1 MAATKAE
8 VVDGAQEDPSG
19 GREGDPGAVGCRC
32 QHQQHCAQPRLL
44 PAEVRKYVQAGQH
57 VGLVRGSR
65 RVDEVGWER
74 AARSAIAQ
82 VAAEPRVGDASLAI
96 AAHHEHL
103 AERVGSVR
111 LSVLH
116 QGLRDEQQ
124 LKVSWASFHR
134 YARQHWPE
142 RLRPSPRVTVRLDD
156 PPPGDEAQI
165 DYFYVGHWVDPET
178 EHRHRLS
185 AFLMTL
191 SHSRHQF
198 LYPVL
203 SEDATSWLEAHV
215 AAFTFFGGAPRR
227 LMPDY
232 VPRHIIGLLCPTG
245 LCGREPKPEFE
256 SGAQRLEP
264 AT

>member
-1 MAATKAE
+1 MGRRRIRVADVKEILVQWDA
-8 VVDGAQEDPSG
+8 GGSISG
-19 GREGDPGAVGCRC
+19 IAHSLGYSRPT
-32 QHQQHCAQPRLL
+32 
-44 PAEVRKYVQAGQH
+44 VRKYVQAGQR
-57 VGLVRGSR
+57 VGLVRGGR
-65 RVDEVGWER
+65 RIDEVGWER
-74 AARSAIAQ
+74 AARAAIAQ
-82 VAAEPRVGDASLAI
+82 VAAEPRVGDARLAI
-96 AAHHEHL
+96 AAYHEHL
-103 AERVGSVR
+103 AQRVGSVR

-116 QGLRDEQQ
+116 QRLRDEQQ
-124 LKVSWASFHR
+124 LKVSWASFYR

-142 RLRPSPRVTVRLDD
+142 RLLPSPRITVRLDD

-215 AAFTFFGGAPRR
+215 AAFSFFGGAPRR
-227 LMPDY
+227 LVPDY
-232 VPRHIIGLLCPTG
+232 VARHIIRLLCPTW
-245 LCGREPKPEFE
+245 LCGRAPEPEVE
-256 SGAQRLEP
+256 SGAQRLKP